1 MFLSHAMKKD
11 FAQVLLKLEEQTC
24 VDARRS
30 GWKTWCVPAHTP
42 RVGTRAPSSI
52 EDGAS
57 RGVSPNARNRRS
69 RGNSMNIW
77 IVTGKERGE
86 LSNSYRVFN
95 SLTGQKVVVK
105 KSADNSADPG
115 FTQEPGGSEI
125 SADQK
130 RVILRTINNWER

>member
-1 MFLSHAMKKD
+1 MNWILGISVYFTIAKIGVFGLGYGDLEKMFYGGISGPQAGI
-11 FAQVLLKLEEQTC
+11 LLIAKLAATTA
-24 VDARRS
+24 V
-30 GWKTWCVPAHTP
+30 HTP

-77 IVTGKERGE
+77 IVTGKEHGE
-86 LSNSYRVFN
+86 LSNSYKVFN

-105 KSADNSADPG
+105 KSADNSADPV
-115 FTQEPGGSEI
+115 FTPGTWWVGN
-125 SADQK
+125 
-130 RVILRTINNWER
+130 LG

>member
-69 RGNSMNIW
+69 RGEFNEYLDCNR
-77 IVTGKERGE
+77 ERARRVVEQLQGFQFADRSEGGGE
-86 LSNSYRVFN
+86 E
-95 SLTGQKVVVK
+95 KC
-105 KSADNSADPG
+105 
-115 FTQEPGGSEI
+115 
-125 SADQK
+125 
-130 RVILRTINNWER
+130 